1 MENQPEN
8 IFLNVSAPG
17 EYSFELN
24 FFQGV
29 ERLSSL
35 FEYTLIMTAQSND
48 IDFSTMMGQSVT
60 VTLTVGSEQR
70 TFNGIVGFFEQQATP
85 FQPLNMWNVYRAVLY
100 PQIWLLTFSS
110 HCQIFQNMSTVDI
123 IQQILGTNSIPYSNQ
138 VVSAGMTQ
146 REFCV
151 QYNETDFAFI
161 SRLMEEVGIFYYFQQ
176 SEGGHTLVLS
186 DSSQTSSPC
195 PNAATVSF
203 MDSAPHEPF
212 MMTVSSCFIKQKIV
226 PQSNTLISYNY
237 LTPQTPLQGLA
248 TGSADAGGGSLTSYR
263 EIFGEQTLGD
273 TLTSVKLQSEDAP
286 QKRVEGVSCV
296 PFFLAG
302 YAFTLEGH
310 PRVDANNTYV
320 LYEVIHEARIV
331 EGQGNP
337 LYKNKYQAFP
347 STETFNAPQITPRPS
362 IYGTQTAVVTGQEG
376 TDIYTEQYGRIKVKF
391 HWDSSPQVDD
401 TTSCWIR
408 VATLWAGQNWGT
420 LFTPRVG
427 QEVVV
432 SFIDGDPDN
441 PLVIGTVYNGQNTPP
456 YLPDDPT
463 ISTIKSQTS
472 PSEGETTPGYN
483 EFRFQDKQY
492 AEEVYIHAQK
502 DFNIDVQNN
511 QNITLVGG
519 SRTIVLQA
527 QAEVNEG
534 GGEAGEAGEGSE
546 GGEGEIL
553 GNDSLTL
560 NNGNKSL
567 EIIKGDYLIQ
577 LNEGGITV
585 TCTQGDVLFNITGNV
600 TYMCTG
606 SFNVSADG
614 GINLKSGAETTLTSA
629 ADTTID
635 AGEAVNVSSGGA
647 MSLKS
652 GAEATLT
659 SASDTSVNAG
669 GAVSISAGG
678 TVGIKAT
685 ASVDVTGA
693 TILLNG

>member
-1 MENQPEN
+1 MADPAEN

-17 EYSFELN
+17 GYSFELN

-48 IDFSTMMGQSVT
+48 IDFNTLMGQSVT

-70 TFNGIVGFFEQQATP
+70 TFNGIIGCFEQQATP
-85 FQPLNMWNVYRAVLY
+85 FEPLNLWNVYRAVLY
-100 PQIWLLTFSS
+100 PQVWLLTFSS

-123 IQQILGTNSIPYSNQ
+123 ILQILKNNSISSYSIQ
-138 VVSAGMTQ
+138 VESAGMTQ

-176 SEGGHTLVLS
+176 SEGGHTFVLS
-186 DSSQTSSPC
+186 DSSRTSSAC

-203 MDSAPHEPF
+203 QDSAPYEPF
-212 MMTVSSCFIKQKIV
+212 MMSVSSCFITQKIV
-226 PQSNTLISYNY
+226 PKSDSLISYNY
-237 LTPQTPLQGLA
+237 LTPQTPLK
-248 TGSADAGGGSLTSYR
+248 GSAPGPTNAGGGDLTSYR
-263 EIFGEQTLGD
+263 EVFGEQTLGD
-273 TLTSVKLQSEDAP
+273 TLTTVKLQSEDAP
-286 QKRVEGVSCV
+286 QKRVEGVSFV

-302 YAFTLEGH
+302 YSFTLENH
-310 PRVDANNTYV
+310 PRVDANTNYV

-331 EGQGNP
+331 EGQGSP
-337 LYKNKYQAFP
+337 IYKNQYKAFP
-347 STETFNAPQITPRPS
+347 STQVFSPPQITPRPS
-362 IYGTQTAVVTGQEG
+362 IYGTQTAVVTGQQG

-391 HWDSSPQVDD
+391 HWDSSPQEDD

-456 YLPDDPT
+456 YLPDDFT
-463 ISTIKSQTS
+463 KSTIKSQTS
-472 PSEGETTPGYN
+472 PSQGETTPGYN
-483 EFRFQDKQY
+483 EFRFEDKQY
-492 AEEVYIHAQK
+492 SEEIYIHAQK
-502 DFNIDVQNN
+502 DFNIDIQNN

-527 QAEVNEG
+527 QAEENEESQ
-534 GGEAGEAGEGSE
+534 GENQ
-546 GGEGEIL
+546 

-567 EIIKGDYLIQ
+567 EIIKGNYSIQ
-577 LNEGGITV
+577 LNEGNITV
-585 TCTQGDVLFNITGNV
+585 TCSQGDVSFNITGNV
-600 TYMCTG
+600 TYTCTG

-614 GINLKSGAETTLTSA
+614 GINLKSGAEIALTSTS
-629 ADTTID
+629 DTTVN
-635 AGEAVNVSSGGA
+635 AGEAVSISSGGA

-652 GAEATLT
+652 GAEASLT
-659 SASDTSVNAG
+659 SASDTSVDAG
-669 GAVSISAGG
+669 GAVSISGGG

-685 ASVDVTGA
+685 ASVDVTGM

>member
-1 MENQPEN
+1 MASQAEN
-8 IFLNVSAPG
+8 IFLNVSIPG
-17 EYSFELN
+17 EYAFEIN
-24 FFQGV
+24 SFQGV

-35 FEYTLIMTAQSND
+35 FEYTLIMTAQSNS
-48 IDFSTMMGQSVT
+48 IDFNTLIGQSAT
-60 VTLTVGSEQR
+60 VSLSVGSEQR
-70 TFNGIVGFFEQQATP
+70 TYNGIIGCFEQQATP
-85 FQPLNMWNVYRAVLY
+85 FTPLNLWNVYRAVLY
-100 PQIWLLTFSS
+100 PQVWLLTFSS

-123 IQQILGTNSIPYSNQ
+123 ILQILANNSISSYSNQ
-138 VVSAGMTQ
+138 VESAGMTQ

-176 SEGGHTLVLS
+176 SEGGHTFVFA
-186 DSSQTSSPC
+186 DSSQTTPSC
-195 PNAATVSF
+195 NNAATVSF
-203 MDSAPHEPF
+203 QESAPEEPF
-212 MMTVSSCFIKQKIV
+212 MMSVSSCFITQKIV
-226 PQSNTLISYNY
+226 PKSNSLISYNY
-237 LTPQTPLQGLA
+237 LTPQTPLK
-248 TGSADAGGGSLTSYR
+248 GSAIGPVDAGGGNLTSYR

-273 TLTSVKLQSEDAP
+273 TLTSVKLQSEDAS
-286 QKRVEGVSCV
+286 QKRVEGISFV

-302 YAFTLEGH
+302 YSFTLENH
-310 PRVDANNTYV
+310 PRVDANIKYV

-331 EGQGNP
+331 EGQGKP
-337 LYKNKYQAFP
+337 IYKNQYKAFP
-347 STETFNAPQITPRPS
+347 STEVFNPPQITPRPS

-376 TDIYTEQYGRIKVKF
+376 EDIYTEQYGRIKVKF

-456 YLPDDPT
+456 YLPDDTT

-472 PSEGETTPGYN
+472 PSEGEATPGYN

-492 AEEVYIHAQK
+492 SEEVYIHAQK

-527 QAEVNEG
+527 QAEVNE
-534 GGEAGEAGEGSE
+534 ESEAGEG
-546 GGEGEIL
+546 EIQ

-567 EIIKGDYLIQ
+567 EIIKGNYSIQ
-577 LNEGGITV
+577 LNEGSILV
-585 TCTQGDVLFNITGNV
+585 TCLQGDVAFKVTGDVSFDVTGNV
-600 TYMCTG
+600 NYTCTG
-606 SFNVSADG
+606 TFGVSADG
-614 GINLKSGAETTLTSA
+614 GINLKSGAETT
-629 ADTTID
+629 
-635 AGEAVNVSSGGA
+635 VS
-647 MSLKS
+647 
-652 GAEATLT
+652 
-659 SASDTSVNAG
+659 SASDTTLDAG
-669 GAVSISAGG
+669 AEIGISAGG
-678 TVGIKAT
+678 SVNIKAT
-685 ASVDVTGA
+685 ASVDVTGV

>member
-1 MENQPEN
+1 MADSAEN
-8 IFLNVSAPG
+8 IFLNVTAPG
-17 EYSFELN
+17 DYAFQLN

-48 IDFSTMMGQSVT
+48 IDFNTLMGQSVT
-60 VTLTVGSEQR
+60 VSLTLGSEQR

-85 FQPLNMWNVYRAVLY
+85 FEPLNMWNVYRAVLY
-100 PQIWLLTFSS
+100 PQVWLLTFSA
-110 HCQIFQNMSTVDI
+110 HCQIFQNMSTVAI
-123 IQQILGTNSIPYSNQ
+123 IEQILNNNSIPFNNN

-176 SEGGHTLVLS
+176 SEGGHTLVLA
-186 DSSQTSSPC
+186 DSSQTSSSC
-195 PNAATVSF
+195 DNAATVSF
-203 MDSAPHEPF
+203 MDSAPPHEPF
-212 MMTVSSCFIKQKIV
+212 MMTVSSCSITQRIV
-226 PQSNTLISYNY
+226 PSSNALISYNY
-237 LTPQTPLQGLA
+237 LTPQTPLQG
-248 TGSADAGGGSLTSYR
+248 SASGPDDAGGGNLTSYR
-263 EIFGEQTLGD
+263 EVFGEQTLGD
-273 TLTSVKLQSEDAP
+273 TLTTVKLQSEDAP
-286 QKRVEGVSCV
+286 QKRVKGVSYV

-302 YAFTLEGH
+302 YSFTLENH
-310 PRVDANNTYV
+310 PRTDANINYV

-331 EGQGNP
+331 EGKGHPIYNNQF
-337 LYKNKYQAFP
+337 QAFP

-362 IYGTQTAVVTGQEG
+362 IYSTQTAVVTGQQG
-376 TDIYTEQYGRIKVKF
+376 TDIYTEQYGRIKIKF
-391 HWDSSPQVDD
+391 HWDSSPQDDD

-441 PLVIGTVYNGQNTPP
+441 PLVIGTVYNGENTPP

-463 ISTIKSQTS
+463 KSTIKSQTS
-472 PSEGETTPGYN
+472 PSQGEATPGYN
-483 EFRFQDKQY
+483 EFRFEDKQY
-492 AEEVYIHAQK
+492 SEEVYIHAQK
-502 DFNIDVQNN
+502 DFNIDIQND

-519 SRTIVLQA
+519 SRAITLQA
-527 QAEVNEG
+527 QAEENEENQ
-534 GGEAGEAGEGSE
+534 GENQ
-546 GGEGEIL
+546 

-567 EIIKGDYLIQ
+567 EIIKGNYSIQ
-577 LNEGGITV
+577 LNEGNITV
-585 TCTQGDVLFNITGNV
+585 TCSQGDVSFNITGNV
-600 TYMCTG
+600 TYTCSG

-614 GINLKSGAETTLTSA
+614 GINLKSGAEIALTSTS
-629 ADTTID
+629 DTTVD
-635 AGEAVNVSSGGA
+635 AGEAVSISSGGA

-652 GAEATLT
+652 GAEASLT
-659 SASDTSVNAG
+659 SASDTSVDAG
-669 GAVSISAGG
+669 GAVNISGG
-678 TVGIKAT
+678 GAVDIKAT
-685 ASVDVTGA
+685 ASVDVTGM

>member
-1 MENQPEN
+1 
-8 IFLNVSAPG
+8 
-17 EYSFELN
+17 
-24 FFQGV
+24 
-29 ERLSSL
+29 
-35 FEYTLIMTAQSND
+35 MTAQSND
-48 IDFSTMMGQSVT
+48 IDFNTLMGQSVT
-60 VTLTVGSEQR
+60 VSLTLGSEQR
-70 TFNGIVGFFEQQATP
+70 TFNGIVGHFEQQQTP
-85 FQPLNMWNVYRAVLY
+85 FEPLNLWNVYRAVLY
-100 PQIWLLTFSS
+100 PQVWLLTFSS

-123 IQQILGTNSIPYSNQ
+123 IQQILKTNSIPYLNQ
-138 VVSAGMTQ
+138 VMSAGMTQ

-176 SEGGHTLVLS
+176 SEGGHTFVFA
-186 DSSQTSSPC
+186 DSSRESSPC
-195 PNAATVSF
+195 DNAATVSF
-203 MDSAPHEPF
+203 MDSAPYEPF
-212 MMTVSSCFIKQKIV
+212 MMSVSSCFITQKIV
-226 PQSNTLISYNY
+226 PKSDSLISYNY
-237 LTPQTPLQGLA
+237 LTPQTPLK
-248 TGSADAGGGSLTSYR
+248 GSAIGPTDAGGGDLTSYR
-263 EIFGEQTLGD
+263 EVFGEQTLGD
-273 TLTSVKLQSEDAP
+273 TLTTVKLQSEDAP
-286 QKRVEGVSCV
+286 QKRVEGTSFV

-302 YAFTLEGH
+302 YSFTLENH
-310 PRVDANNTYV
+310 PRADANINYV

-337 LYKNKYQAFP
+337 IYKNQYKAFP
-347 STETFNAPQITPRPS
+347 STEVFNPPQITPRPS
-362 IYGTQTAVVTGQEG
+362 IYGTQTAVVTGQQG
-376 TDIYTEQYGRIKVKF
+376 MDIYTEQYGRIKVKF

-463 ISTIKSQTS
+463 KSTIKSQTS
-472 PSEGETTPGYN
+472 PSQEEATPGYN
-483 EFRFQDKQY
+483 EFRFEDKQY
-492 AEEVYIHAQK
+492 SEEIYIHAQK
-502 DFNIDVQNN
+502 DFNIDIQNN

-527 QAEVNEG
+527 QAEENEESQ
-534 GGEAGEAGEGSE
+534 GENQ
-546 GGEGEIL
+546 

-567 EIIKGDYLIQ
+567 EIIKGNYSIQ
-577 LNEGGITV
+577 LNEGNITV
-585 TCTQGDVLFNITGNV
+585 TCSQGDVSFNITGNV
-600 TYMCTG
+600 TYTCTG

-614 GINLKSGAETTLTSA
+614 GINLKSGAEIALTSTS
-629 ADTTID
+629 DTTVN
-635 AGEAVNVSSGGA
+635 AGEAVSISSGGA

-652 GAEATLT
+652 GAEASLT
-659 SASDTSVNAG
+659 SASDTSVDAG
-669 GAVSISAGG
+669 GAVSISGGG

-685 ASVDVTGA
+685 ASVDVTGM